1 MIMYTYEKMLAV
13 TNRGLCPGIF
23 LEQIRYLAR
32 LGPVGILLREKELSE
47 ADYEKLA
54 KEALAICREEET
66 VCILHNWPQAARRLG
81 CPNLHLPLPKLREWA
96 GRLKDFEMLGAS
108 VHSVQEALEARE
120 LGATYVTAG
129 HVFCT
134 DCKKGVPA
142 RGLSFLREVC
152 HAVDIPVYGI
162 GGIHEGNFHQVL
174 DQGAAG
180 YCLMSEAM
188 KMGRKG

>member
-1 MIMYTYEKMLAV
+1 
-13 TNRGLCPGIF
+13 
-23 LEQIRYLAR
+23 
-32 LGPVGILLREKELSE
+32 
-47 ADYEKLA
+47 
-54 KEALAICREEET
+54 
-66 VCILHNWPQAARRLG
+66 
-81 CPNLHLPLPKLREWA
+81 
-96 GRLKDFEMLGAS
+96 MLGAS

-162 GGIHEGNFHQVL
+162 GGINEENYSEVL

-188 KMGRKG
+188 KMERKG